1 MMSKK
6 FYESGNTAVFTTK
19 FVLNDGKDITTVYHY
34 EEDGAWQFSSSDEVR
49 DFEEVARIV
58 SIDEIVKLDNTLLEI
73 ADLPEGFM
81 AFRNSKIDKWEIKK
95 MQISN

>member
-1 MMSKK
+1 MSKR
-6 FYESGNTAVFTTK
+6 FNESGNTAVFTTK
-19 FVLNDGKDITTVYHY
+19 FVLNDGKEITTVYHY
-34 EEDGAWQFSSSDEVR
+34 EEDGAWQFSSSDEFE

-58 SIDEIVKLDNTLLEI
+58 KIDEIVKLDNTLLDV

-95 MQISN
+95 IQISH